1 VKLSHAIAI
10 FLVAIL
16 ASGCASKQ
24 PISGDGVSVQSSGD
38 YTIGLALRPS
48 PPVQGNT
55 TIVVTVKDASGNA
68 VSGAAVKIATTMPE
82 MSMRGPTLSAQDNAD
97 GSYSALT
104 NLNYATKWVFN
115 ISVTN
120 DGKRAMGLASV
131 HVK

>member
-1 VKLSHAIAI
+1 MKLSPTIAI
-10 FLVAIL
+10 FFVAIL

-24 PISGDGVSVQSSGD
+24 PVSGDGVSVQSSGD

-48 PPVQGNT
+48 PPAQGNT

-68 VSGAAVKIATTMPE
+68 VSGATVKISTTMPE
-82 MSMRGPTLSAQDNAD
+82 MSMRGPTLSAQDNGD

-115 ISVTN
+115 VSVTGN
-120 DGKRAMGLASV
+120 GKRAMGLASV